1 MTLKTL
7 PRDSDVAP
15 RGGVSRDSRSGG
27 TRSPSDRELRELG
40 FVFHVPA
47 IAEVDVVVVDDGDM
61 SLSLLKAYLERM
73 GHPVRAFNDPVE
85 AVGSI
90 RERPP
95 KILVTDMVM
104 PGLSGIDVANEAR
117 AMDPDVGVILVT
129 GVGTE
134 NTAEMTTRLGVSSY
148 LMKPIERDTLT
159 RAVHEAFLK
168 RALDEHHRAMVN
180 WMYEA
185 MDRNAAEIRGVTLG
199 TLTSLINALDARS
212 PHFRGHSQAVAM
224 QAAAV
229 AQEMDLPE
237 REVEEIRIAGLL
249 HDVGMIGVSDA
260 VVEKPE
266 SLTAEEVKVVRAH
279 CKTGASII
287 EPMKHLGPSIRF
299 VLEHHE
305 RWDGSGYPDQKKGE
319 EISLGGQIVGI
330 AEAWTGV
337 IESRAYREGR
347 SREEGMEILFA
358 HQGEWFT
365 EEVTLALI
373 ESDVGVIA

>member
-1 MTLKTL
+1 M
-7 PRDSDVAP
+7 
-15 RGGVSRDSRSGG
+15 
-27 TRSPSDRELRELG
+27 
-40 FVFHVPA
+40 PA
-47 IAEVDVVVVDDGDM
+47 IAEVDIVVVDDDDM

-365 EEVTLALI
+365 EEVTVALI